1 MREAL
6 DQLDDADR
14 PIVGMLLDGSTTSEI
29 AEVLRAAPEDVEN
42 AVRRILAALSTQV
55 RV

>member
-1 MREAL
+1 
-6 DQLDDADR
+6 
-14 PIVGMLLDGSTTSEI
+14 MLLDGPTASEI
-29 AEVLRAAPEDVEN
+29 AEALRVAPVDVEQ